1 MNSESSKDK
10 LLEELETLRQEI
22 AELRAIE
29 TIHSQT
35 REGLQAMEI
44 QMASIIHSAMDGII
58 TINED
63 QRIVFINS
71 AAEKMFGCSGQ
82 HVMGQSLEQFLPE
95 RYRHNHK
102 DHIKTFGN
110 TNTTNRRMGSL
121 GLIFGLRSSG
131 EEFPLEAS
139 ISQVDVGNKKL
150 FTVIL
155 RDITERQ
162 KAEETLRHLKHQS
175 ELLLHAAGEGIY
187 GLDLQGNTTFVNPVA
202 LEMLGWESHEL
213 IGQPQHAL
221 IHHTKPDG
229 TPYPREE
236 CPIYRAFIDGV
247 VHHVVDD
254 VFWRKDGTSFP
265 VEYISTPIVEDG
277 ELKGAVVTFKDVTER
292 KRLEA
297 HLSQTERLAEMG
309 TLAAGMAHEI
319 GTPMNVILGRAEYL
333 MRKTSDEST
342 KKGLATIVTQ
352 VERIT
357 RIMNQLLSFARRR
370 PVDRRP
376 LALGP
381 VVHEMVEVVQER
393 LERRGIK
400 LELVLD
406 SKCPKVLADRD
417 QMSQVILNLVMNA
430 IQAMPKGGTL
440 TATLRYN
447 KPHVNL
453 AIADSGC
460 GIPQDN
466 IPKLF
471 APFFTTKEIG
481 EGTGLGL
488 TIVHGI
494 VQEHEGSIFV
504 ESEPKKGATFT
515 ISLPV
520 LDATRPLK

>member
-44 QMASIIHSAMDGII
+44 QMAGIIHSAMDGIM
-58 TINED
+58 TIDED
-63 QRIVFINS
+63 QRIVLINS
-71 AAEKMFGCSGQ
+71 AAEKMFACSGQ

-102 DHIKTFGN
+102 DHIQTFGN
-110 TNTTNRRMGSL
+110 TNATNRRMGSL

-213 IGQPQHAL
+213 IGQPQHTL

-229 TPYPREE
+229 TFFSREE
-236 CPIYRAFIDGV
+236 CPICRTFMDGV
-247 VHHVVDD
+247 LHHVVDD

-265 VEYISTPIVEDG
+265 VDYTSTPIVENG

-297 HLSQTERLAEMG
+297 QLSQTERLAEMG
-309 TLAAGMAHEI
+309 TLASGMAHEI

-370 PVDRRP
+370 PIDRCP
-376 LALGP
+376 LVLGT
-381 VVHEMVEVVQER
+381 VIHEMVDVVQER

-406 SKCPKVLADRD
+406 SKCPRVFADRD
-417 QMSQVILNLVMNA
+417 QMGQVVLNLIMNA
-430 IQAMPKGGTL
+430 IHVMPNGGTL
-440 TATLRYN
+440 GVKLESHRKQVTFT
-447 KPHVNL
+447 
-453 AIADSGC
+453 ITDTGC
-460 GIPQDN
+460 GIPQEH

-471 APFFTTKEIG
+471 TPFFTTKEVG

-488 TIVHGI
+488 TVVHGI
-494 VQEHEGSIFV
+494 IQEHEGTILV
-504 ESEPKKGATFT
+504 ESEPEEGAMF
-515 ISLPV
+515 IVSLPV
-520 LDATRPLK
+520 WDSSKHSV